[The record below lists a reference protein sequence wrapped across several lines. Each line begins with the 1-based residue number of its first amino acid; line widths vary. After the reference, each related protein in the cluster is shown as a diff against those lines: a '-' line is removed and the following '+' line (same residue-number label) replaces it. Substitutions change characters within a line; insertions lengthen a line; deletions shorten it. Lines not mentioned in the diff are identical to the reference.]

1 MENIFIQHRKA
12 RWGCTW
18 VHREERSAYLILSA
32 LGSRWGLKQ
41 QSTPDL
47 TDGLWKSPLTHCSDT
62 QRESRSGNKGGYSP
76 GQVPTE
82 IRMHCLGAAPASS
95 LWGIVREGLGK
106 THK

>member
-18 VHREERSAYLILSA
+18 VHREERSPYLILSA

-47 TDGLWKSPLTHCSDT
+47 TDGLWKSPLTHCSQTHREKAGVETKVDT
-62 QRESRSGNKGGYSP
+62 ALAKSQLRS
-76 GQVPTE
+76 E
-82 IRMHCLGAAPASS
+82 CIA
-95 LWGIVREGLGK
+95 
-106 THK
+106 